1 MDFFARLNQISLHR
15 STDFFAV
22 TKLNSPEPTWGQ
34 RGNLGPR
41 WFRSQHRQVP
51 CGRASASGL
60 GTLTSDNADDDA
72 DENADH
78 DADDEAVSTG
88 KQE

>member
-1 MDFFARLNQISLHR
+1 M
-15 STDFFAV
+15 
-22 TKLNSPEPTWGQ
+22 
-34 RGNLGPR
+34 LGELP
-41 WFRSQHRQVP
+41 
-51 CGRASASGL
+51 SASGL

>member
-1 MDFFARLNQISLHR
+1 MLGELPRAR
-15 STDFFAV
+15 
-22 TKLNSPEPTWGQ
+22 W
-34 RGNLGPR
+34 
-41 WFRSQHRQVP
+41 
-51 CGRASASGL
+51 L
-60 GTLTSDNADDDA
+60 GTLTSDNAEDDA